1 LVCGIWGETVHKM
14 GNEKLIAVADAIE
27 ELVNRVYR
35 YQSSGPLIDATRESD
50 EWLVAEPGH
59 WPWCMPGACVTR
71 QYDDG
76 DTYTEHYGREAAVL
90 ILDTNGVDT
99 VRLKARLGFDEG
111 KTGECP
117 EVFVDDPEGDC
128 VFLGA
133 TALGRA
139 ITQLQNFVDDLRL
152 MHTQLTDETGTMT
165 GRAQRVALRGRAAV
179 SEPKPAVAA

>member
-1 LVCGIWGETVHKM
+1 
-14 GNEKLIAVADAIE
+14 
-27 ELVNRVYR
+27 
-35 YQSSGPLIDATRESD
+35 
-50 EWLVAEPGH
+50 
-59 WPWCMPGACVTR
+59 
-71 QYDDG
+71 
-76 DTYTEHYGREAAVL
+76 VL